1 MSISTL
7 NYKTENFNIS
17 LENQL
22 TIKYVL
28 FLSNLE
34 VVCITHNTNVKNAR
48 EVILWEEVCK
58 KKRFLFFLK
67 QNSVKTSLGKSIP

>member
-34 VVCITHNTNVKNAR
+34 VVCKTHNTNVKNAR
-48 EVILWEEVCK
+48 EVIPWEEVCK
-58 KKRFLFFLK
+58 KKGLCF
-67 QNSVKTSLGKSIP
+67 S

>member
-7 NYKTENFNIS
+7 NNYKTENFNIS

-34 VVCITHNTNVKNAR
+34 VVCISHNTNVKNAR
-48 EVILWEEVCK
+48 E
-58 KKRFLFFLK
+58 
-67 QNSVKTSLGKSIP
+67 SIP